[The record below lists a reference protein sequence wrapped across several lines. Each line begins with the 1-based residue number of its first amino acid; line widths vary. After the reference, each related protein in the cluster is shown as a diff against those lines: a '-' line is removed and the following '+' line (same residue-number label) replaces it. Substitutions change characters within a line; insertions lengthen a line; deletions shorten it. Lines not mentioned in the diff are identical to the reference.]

1 MAFAVILASLALRAQ
16 GTNFHADFQTV
27 LAATTTQAGKPVDS
41 PTLSSTDVG
50 DMGGGG
56 TEGST
61 ATPEGP
67 PKVRATE
74 GKAAFDNT
82 KWQVFMR
89 PRYHNYD
96 PTPSAIFT
104 VTLKDDETAVFTNN
118 EKVDNTLLK
127 EDWTAVFTDNEN
139 VGSWK
144 ADGRWVTFK
153 KPEGLFKSTLV
164 FNACIE
170 EPPGW
175 SESPW
180 KLKLGDVHRRQDEEE
195 TETIGVFSAIEFQ
208 ETVNLYNEPLKKC
221 HLSGAAAGSSQEDGK
236 CDEMGVLVM
245 MKGVH
250 SLCVSELPANFSET
264 TGQGNW
270 TRSEATKPGCVSIGA
285 WSLYIAKGSTA
296 QAHCEAIPGF
306 VFSEYYVLRG
316 STWEGETRDQIA
328 NGINELYSQCSKG
341 KEGSKLAALKSNY
354 CKVTRPHSYAYS
366 RTDQWKEAEC
376 GEPLEEELLQD
387 SGVTSSKHLTVQV
400 ALCYSLLLLCTYMFL
415 Q

>member
-1 MAFAVILASLALRAQ
+1 
-16 GTNFHADFQTV
+16 
-27 LAATTTQAGKPVDS
+27 
-41 PTLSSTDVG
+41 
-50 DMGGGG
+50 
-56 TEGST
+56 
-61 ATPEGP
+61 
-67 PKVRATE
+67 
-74 GKAAFDNT
+74 
-82 KWQVFMR
+82 
-89 PRYHNYD
+89 
-96 PTPSAIFT
+96 
-104 VTLKDDETAVFTNN
+104 
-118 EKVDNTLLK
+118 
-127 EDWTAVFTDNEN
+127 
-139 VGSWK
+139 
-144 ADGRWVTFK
+144 
-153 KPEGLFKSTLV
+153 
-164 FNACIE
+164 
-170 EPPGW
+170 
-175 SESPW
+175 
-180 KLKLGDVHRRQDEEE
+180 
-195 TETIGVFSAIEFQ
+195 
-208 ETVNLYNEPLKKC
+208 
-221 HLSGAAAGSSQEDGK
+221 
-236 CDEMGVLVM
+236 MGVLVM

-285 WSLYIAKGSTA
+285 WSLYIAKGSTT